1 MDSDFRQ
8 HGSKPASTLAE
19 LCAEDHKLSKLQFL
33 HLEDGDISNISQV
46 CCKVKPDDVQEAYV
60 PGVLS
65 VPIKVNHLACLPIK

>member
-33 HLEDGDISNISQV
+33 HLEGGDISNISQV
-46 CCKVKPDDVQEAYV
+46 CCKVKPDDV
-60 PGVLS
+60 
-65 VPIKVNHLACLPIK
+65 